1 MNLDFTVEAY
11 DTIPDERFNIRDD
24 AVDLLT

>member
-1 MNLDFTVEAY
+1 VNLDFTVEAHG
-11 DTIPDERFNIRDD
+11 TMPDERFNMRDD